1 MEQLMKHWSNMII
14 LLPVV
19 IFSSFLYKRPSLPS
33 FNPFKNPPSLF
44 SVSLLPLLHHVVSY
58 SLSFI
63 PLISLSLSSSPHLCF
78 FFFLAKHE
86 KKEFD
91 EMFKKLS
98 THTERESEMARG
110 WCDRVEKG
118 RTRGKKTIRKTENK
132 CWQFVILG

>member
-1 MEQLMKHWSNMII
+1 MII

-19 IFSSFLYKRPSLPS
+19 IFSSFYTNARLFLLLIPLKILP
-33 FNPFKNPPSLF
+33 PF
-44 SVSLLPLLHHVVSY
+44 SLLVFFHFSIMS
-58 SLSFI
+58 SLTVCPSS
-63 PLISLSLSSSPHLCF
+63 PSSLSLSLPLLIYAFF

-132 CWQFVILG
+132 C